1 ALLWTMQSGTWGTG
15 SVAARHRACNTT
27 AGTGSPR
34 RTAGPRPPAL
44 RRFVHAPCRGGR
56 TAADAAATSGRRLV
70 PWRAR
75 AGVEHSAAGWPLG
88 GGAGAAAPAAAGVAA
103 IPVPR
108 HGRLGGRPLR
118 FPGGARAHAAPRAP
132 AAGGGDARRRRPPR
146 ARQWEGP

>member
-1 ALLWTMQSGTWGTG
+1 RDETSLPEDLSGDYCEPRDGRALGRQRVEIWRRILAGKPSVRDHRRDGGSGD
-15 SVAARHRACNTT
+15 AASEHAASNTT
-27 AGTGSPR
+27 ARDRAPR
-34 RTAGPRPPAL
+34 RTAGRRPRAL
-44 RRFVHAPCRGGR
+44 RRFVPAHGRGRR

-108 HGRLGGRPLR
+108 HGRLGG
-118 FPGGARAHAAPRAP
+118 
-132 AAGGGDARRRRPPR
+132 
-146 ARQWEGP
+146 